1 MKFNDLM
8 TQEVLAARE
17 KFFLARVVPH
27 ELMEIRTSVSGA
39 YTEYVVKAADG
50 YTDYYKVYGYTEDE
64 MILV

>member
-8 TQEVLAARE
+8 TKEVLEARE

-27 ELMEIRTSVSGA
+27 ELLEIRTSVSGA
-39 YTEYVVKAADG
+39 YTEYVVMSEDN
-50 YTDYYKVYGYTEDE
+50 YIDHYKVYGYTEDE

>member
-27 ELMEIRTSVSGA
+27 ELLEIRTSVSGA
-39 YTEYVVKAADG
+39 YTEYVVMSEDN
-50 YTDYYKVYGYTEDE
+50 YIDHYKVYGYTEDE

>member
-39 YTEYVVKAADG
+39 YTEYVVMSEDN
-50 YTDYYKVYGYTEDE
+50 YIDHYKVYGYTEDE